1 MQHVIIVIHLML
13 VLALIGVV
21 LLQRSEGGGLGI
33 GSTGGFMTS
42 RGTANVLTRATAI
55 LAGLFFLTSLL
66 LSILAGV
73 GHKPTSILEGG
84 QSAPT
89 APGAPPPLGG
99 AAAACS
105 TSCKAARRRLRRRR
119 QQPRRGRRCRS
130 RSEITTKGPGNPAP
144 STFGSGVSEKSW
156 GKFEESMQIVS
167 QVPAK
172 LISYPATHRC
182 RAGLSNS
189 RSSNRFARVKG

>member
-1 MQHVIIVIHLML
+1 MAPPGGEARIGSVWTDFGLMQHVIIVIHLML

-55 LAGLFFLTSLL
+55 LAGLFFLTSLA

-73 GHKPTSILEGG
+73 GHKPGSILEGG
-84 QSAPT
+84 QSVPT

-99 AAAACS
+99 GGGLLNQLQGGSPPAAPATPA
-105 TSCKAARRRLRRRR
+105 
-119 QQPRRGRRCRS
+119 
-130 RSEITTKGPGNPAP
+130 AP
-144 STFGSGVSEKSW
+144 SGP
-156 GKFEESMQIVS
+156 
-167 QVPAK
+167 QVPQ
-172 LISYPATHRC
+172 
-182 RAGLSNS
+182 S
-189 RSSNRFARVKG
+189 R